1 MLTFTYLQIVLQIR
15 EPHAQVYIFANLQIT
30 EIPHAHIRYLQIVL
44 QIIEIP
50 HAQVGLAH
58 TSAT

>member
-1 MLTFTYLQIVLQIR
+1 MPGFTYLQIV
-15 EPHAQVYIFANLQIT
+15 LQIT

-44 QIIEIP
+44 QIMEIP

-58 TSAT
+58 TSPT